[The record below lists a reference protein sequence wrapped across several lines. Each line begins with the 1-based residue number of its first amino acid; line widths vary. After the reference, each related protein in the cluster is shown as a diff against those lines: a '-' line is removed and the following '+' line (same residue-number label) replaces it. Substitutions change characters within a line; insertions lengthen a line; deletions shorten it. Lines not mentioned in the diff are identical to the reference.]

1 MLIKNREPSQVLIFK
16 EKSGPGMGVAARLGK
31 FAGVEHFTIVATAD
45 PSTLRQMLEKNAIR
59 AVVIDVDREI
69 GDTLAALRI
78 LEGFPTIPIFI
89 FNGFMLPRIEGKA
102 REYGHYYSENQNRLD
117 EFISAIL
124 ASVRKKQAAIIQGIS
139 LSQFLQL
146 MNIEKWSGQ
155 VMVTSGTDQGVLLL
169 QDGRLISSASGERT
183 GPDAWK
189 EMATWKKI
197 VVEIFTAPLPIGIAA
212 EELSSSAQTVKKSQ
226 PSSQNH
232 EADRSAGGNIESLHL
247 ILQNTKIALNLKNL
261 NLAVAEIRD
270 ILSASL
276 LRTDIFLADN
286 GRSLAGWN
294 SHPLA
299 CSEFA
304 AITKSLKTSLQL
316 SQFPPL
322 GAYYLLDLD
331 ADQIIFIVLK
341 DELQWGFLLKGTKE
355 RIGLLLNIVLPKAL
369 AILEDA
375 VTTRHVG

>member
-1 MLIKNREPSQVLIFK
+1 MLTKNRELGRILIFNDK
-16 EKSGPGMGVAARLGK
+16 DRPGMGVAGQLHKSAQAENFK
-31 FAGVEHFTIVATAD
+31 IKAASD
-45 PSTLRQMLEKNAIR
+45 PSTLRQMLENDDIS
-59 AVVIDVDREI
+59 AVVIDVGREI

-78 LEGFPTIPIFI
+78 LEGFPAIPLYI
-89 FNGFMLPRIEGKA
+89 FNGFMLPRIEEKA
-102 REYGHYYSENQNRLD
+102 REYGHYYTENQD
-117 EFISAIL
+117 EFAEFITMIIA
-124 ASVRKKQAAIIQGIS
+124 AAKRKKPAVIQGIS

-155 VMVTSGTDQGVLLL
+155 VTVAADGKQGVLLL
-169 QDGRLISSASGERT
+169 QDGRLISVAAGELT
-183 GPDAWK
+183 GHDAWE
-189 EMATWKKI
+189 EMAVWNKIIVETFAGQLPLTITGGPVQAALDVKKH
-197 VVEIFTAPLPIGIAA
+197 PSHPAA
-212 EELSSSAQTVKKSQ
+212 ESERA
-226 PSSQNH
+226 
-232 EADRSAGGNIESLHL
+232 RSGNIEVLHL
-247 ILQNTKIALNLKNL
+247 IRQNGKIALNLKKL

-270 ILSASL
+270 ILSDSL

-331 ADQIIFIVLK
+331 ADQLLFIVLK
-341 DELQWGFLLKGTKE
+341 GELQWGFLLKGTKE
-355 RIGLLLNIVLPKAL
+355 RLGLLLNIVLPKAL

-375 VTTRHVG
+375 VTTRRVG

>member
-1 MLIKNREPSQVLIFK
+1 MLTKNRELGRILTFNDK
-16 EKSGPGMGVAARLGK
+16 DRPGMGVAAQLLK
-31 FAGVEHFTIVATAD
+31 SAQAENFKIKAASD
-45 PSTLRQMLEKNAIR
+45 PSMFRHMLENDDIS
-59 AVVIDVDREI
+59 AVVIDVGREI
-69 GDTLAALRI
+69 GHTLAALRI
-78 LEGFPTIPIFI
+78 LEGFPAIPLFI
-89 FNGFMLPRIEGKA
+89 FNGFMLPRIEEKA
-102 REYGHYYSENQNRLD
+102 REYGHYYTENQD
-117 EFISAIL
+117 EFAEFITLIITA
-124 ASVRKKQAAIIQGIS
+124 AQRKKPAVIQGIS

-146 MNIEKWSGQ
+146 MKFEKWSGQ
-155 VMVTSGTDQGVLLL
+155 VTVAAEGNQGILLL
-169 QDGRLISSASGERT
+169 QEGRLISVAAGKLT
-183 GPDAWK
+183 GHDAWK
-189 EMATWKKI
+189 EMASWEKI
-197 VVEIFTAPLPIGIAA
+197 MVEIFAGPLPLTITGSPAQAALDVKKRFSRPAA
-212 EELSSSAQTVKKSQ
+212 ESERAVS
-226 PSSQNH
+226 
-232 EADRSAGGNIESLHL
+232 GNIEILHL
-247 ILQNTKIALNLKNL
+247 IRQNGKIALNLKKL

-304 AITKSLKTSLQL
+304 AISKSLKTSLQL

-331 ADQIIFIVLK
+331 ADQLLFIVLK
-341 DELQWGFLLKGTKE
+341 GELQWGFLLTGTKE
-355 RIGLLLNIVLPKAL
+355 RLGLLLNIVLPKAL